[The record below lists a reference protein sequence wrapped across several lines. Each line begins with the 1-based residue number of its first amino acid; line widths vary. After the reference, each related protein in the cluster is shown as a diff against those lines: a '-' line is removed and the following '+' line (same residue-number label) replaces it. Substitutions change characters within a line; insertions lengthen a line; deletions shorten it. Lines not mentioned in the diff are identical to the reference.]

1 MKELEKILRVNEI
14 YCEMRTLI
22 DEIRSLSE
30 HKEDAIF
37 IAMRCKD
44 QGLFSFTK
52 INGNE
57 NCALTDLLRNSID
70 NAPVEYQR
78 DLKGVL
84 LTATMPKL

>member
-1 MKELEKILRVNEI
+1 MKELEKMLRVNEI

-37 IAMRCKD
+37 IAIRCQD

-70 NAPVEYQR
+70 NAPVEYQK